1 LKKPVICV
9 RLGPEIRTFQKEIA
23 AMNTRGYFGLGVE
36 GISKPMNVGN
46 LFRSAHAF
54 GASFVFTVD
63 ANYTRSEGGRSDTSD
78 SMAHMPFYSFPD
90 VNSTLLPNDCR
101 LVGIELT
108 DDAIDLPSFHH
119 PARAAYVLGPE
130 RSSLSQE
137 MTERCDFVIKIPTA
151 FCVNV
156 GIAGAIVMYDRV
168 ASLGKFR
175 PRAVRAGGPTED
187 LPTHQHGGPV
197 IRGEMEKFRDAA
209 PMGEVALDKAE
220 SS

>member
-1 LKKPVICV
+1 
-9 RLGPEIRTFQKEIA
+9 
-23 AMNTRGYFGLGVE
+23 MRGYFGLGVE

-63 ANYTRSEGGRSDTSD
+63 ANYVRAEGGRSDTSD
-78 SMAHMPFYSFPD
+78 SMGHMPFYSFPD
-90 VNSTLLPNDCR
+90 TQSTLLPDDCK

-130 RSSLSQE
+130 RSSLSPE
-137 MTERCDFVIKIPTA
+137 MTARCDYVIKIPTG

-156 GIAGAIVMYDRV
+156 GIAGAVVMYDRV
-168 ASLGKFR
+168 MSLGKFR
-175 PRAVRAGGPTED
+175 PRAVRPGGPTEE
-187 LPTHQHGGPV
+187 LPEHNHGGPV
-197 IRGEMEKFRDAA
+197 LRQEMERFRDQA
-209 PMGEVALDKAE
+209 PMAEVALDEVE